1 MMSHVELLQ
10 TNLRSSTRP
19 VLHTVEAT
27 QHHAP
32 WWPGAA
38 DDSANVSYV
47 CSGTNNGRH
56 CGGNCLLVKSLH
68 GLTG

>member
-1 MMSHVELLQ
+1 MSHVELPQ
-10 TNLRSSTRP
+10 TNLRSSTQP

-32 WWPGAA
+32 WWPGVA